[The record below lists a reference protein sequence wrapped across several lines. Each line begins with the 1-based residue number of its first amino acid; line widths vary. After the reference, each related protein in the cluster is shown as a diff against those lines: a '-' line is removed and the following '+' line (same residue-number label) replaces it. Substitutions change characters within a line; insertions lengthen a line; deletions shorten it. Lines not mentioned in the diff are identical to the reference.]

1 MKMKKANTISV
12 RCVKKGEVHGV
23 SFEMNNRTDELAE
36 QEAKRK
42 LNATSKHDITQYNF
56 EVIRK
61 LQLSKTK
68 SNGIHKG
75 N

>member
-23 SFEMNNRTDELAE
+23 SFQMENRKDELATE
-36 QEAKRK
+36 EAQRR
-42 LNATSKHDITQYNF
+42 LEATKKHDITEYNF
-56 EVIRK
+56 EVIRT
-61 LQLSKTK
+61 LQLSKAK

-75 N
+75 K